1 LLTTG
6 VNCVVY
12 YYVMND
18 PEYTILDHM
27 DNIVVPGLVFKKPTN
42 EYWALVCLRD
52 GMNFLYRQAKCCDGA
67 IKSRVNP
74 KDNIKYM
81 GIGNLPEFQDIPK
94 SLLTC
99 SFHWYSISACNY
111 VRTVGA
117 IAYQNDKTRPKP
129 LEYTRRVIPDVLA
142 FRDKVAA
149 HFAWTTK
156 HKQDNDAERIMSIL
170 PQLTFNDNSFHVG
183 SISLSLKK
191 DGKIS
196 KSETVKAWSICRVHE
211 KLQER
216 YWPNEEKKEIS

>member
-1 LLTTG
+1 
-6 VNCVVY
+6 
-12 YYVMND
+12 MND
-18 PEYTILDHM
+18 PECTILDHM
-27 DNIVVPGLVFKKPTN
+27 DNIVVPGLVFKNPTN
-42 EYWALVCLRD
+42 EYWALICLRD
-52 GMNFLYRQAKCCDGA
+52 GMNFLYRQAKCCDDA

-81 GIGNLPEFQDIPK
+81 GIGNLPEFQGIPK

-99 SFHWYSISACNY
+99 SFHWYSISACQY
-111 VRTVGA
+111 VRTIGT
-117 IAYQNDKTRPKP
+117 IAYQNDNTRPKP
-129 LEYTRRVIPDVLA
+129 LEYTQRVIPDILA
-142 FRDKVAA
+142 FRDKVGA

-191 DGKIS
+191 DDKIS
-196 KSETVKAWSICRVHE
+196 KSETVKAWSICKVHE

-216 YWPNEEKKEIS
+216 YWPNKEKKEIS